1 MKQLI
6 FEVGNEKKRFVLRT
20 KIILLLVMLQPN
32 PAGQIIDHF
41 KDKFM
46 VQWTVIPADSAE
58 NVETLVRN
66 RNQTHS

>member
-1 MKQLI
+1 MKKNKFI
-6 FEVGNEKKRFVLRT
+6 LRT

-32 PAGQIIDHF
+32 LAGQIIDHS

-46 VQWTVIPADSAE
+46 VQWTAIPADSTE

-66 RNQTHS
+66 